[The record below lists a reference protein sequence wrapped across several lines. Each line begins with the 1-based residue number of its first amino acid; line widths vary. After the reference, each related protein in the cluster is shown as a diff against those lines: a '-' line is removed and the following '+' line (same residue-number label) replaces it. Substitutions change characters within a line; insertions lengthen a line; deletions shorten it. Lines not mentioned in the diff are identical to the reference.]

1 VTLSRG
7 RRREE
12 RSEST
17 PFALRPEVADA
28 SLTRLGVR
36 APAEMTDVA
45 AVVDRFAETFPR
57 GSTAKLDAIA
67 AGQVPPGSDPDLVA
81 ERWLARPDLG
91 WSCWAASTLLVGL
104 VDAGGM
110 LRADV
115 LASRRIDRAAQPV
128 DVHAYVQI
136 NDGSQRWLTDPH
148 FRVPPI
154 PEYGGEVVR
163 PAQWAEAF
171 LDGATWYSK
180 IGSPAFPAVLSYHS
194 ITGALDRGDVETFC
208 RLSTTHSGLP
218 SRPLVEVARSNG
230 IVRASVDRDGAV
242 RLRRWTADPGHV
254 WEARV
259 EVVDLDNWADAI
271 AAGSFAGPTDGQTT
285 AKR

>member
-1 VTLSRG
+1 MTLLRG
-7 RRREE
+7 RRGEG

-28 SLTRLGVR
+28 CLARLGVR
-36 APAEMTDVA
+36 APVEMTDVA

-81 ERWLARPDLG
+81 ERWLARPDFG
-91 WSCWAASTLLVGL
+91 WSCWAASTLLAGL

-128 DVHAYVQI
+128 DVHAYVQLD
-136 NDGSQRWLTDPH
+136 DGSQRWLTDPH

-154 PEYGGEVVR
+154 PEYGGEVLR

-171 LDGATWYSK
+171 LDGPTWYSR
-180 IGSPAFPAVLSYHS
+180 IGSPAFPAVLTYRS

-208 RLSTTHSGLP
+208 RLSATHSGLP
-218 SRPLVEVARSNG
+218 SRPLVEVARPNG

-242 RLRRWTADPGHV
+242 RLRRWNADPGHV
-254 WEARV
+254 WDARV
-259 EVVDLDNWADAI
+259 EVVDLDIWADAI
-271 AAGSFAGPTDGQTT
+271 AAGSFAGSTDGETT
-285 AKR
+285 RR